1 MRSKGPRAGLE
12 PAKCLP
18 VLYKP
23 HPVHFVHLVAMPP
36 IDFSYLI
43 SAPLRLLA
51 RPWPMG
57 LRYGC
62 AKTFSLSCL
71 KGTCTFPLETRCFLA
86 RERAVAQLGSA
97 LEWGSRGRGFESRQP
112 ESRFFRRTPSL

>member
-1 MRSKGPRAGLE
+1 MRSNGPRDGLE

-23 HPVHFVHLVAMPP
+23 PPVHFVHLVAMPP

-43 SAPLRLLA
+43 SAPLRL
-51 RPWPMG
+51 RV
-57 LRYGC
+57 
-62 AKTFSLSCL
+62 KNFSLSCL
-71 KGTCTFPLETRCFLA
+71 KGTCTFSQETRCYLA

-112 ESRFFRRTPSL
+112 EFSIFRRGYSL